1 MSANAIRTAQDISP
15 SCARALAVCF
25 AALISIAPAYAQE
38 TQEKIEVD
46 DVSRTFIVHLPQGY
60 DKQQHYPVVILLH
73 AENQD
78 ADDLS
83 RLTHFSQFAEK
94 NGVITVYPNALRAQW
109 NIGVRP
115 EAQPEMARSPYGRRR
130 YGGGYPG
137 GGGGYPGGGGGGYP
151 GGQGGSQNPDEN
163 RSRSEP
169 ADDIGFLNQMLDQLG
184 LKYSIDSHRV
194 YAVGLGDGGFMALKA
209 GCSISD
215 RIAAVAAV
223 SAELPKTMICLPSRP
238 VPALFIEGTSD
249 PVAPYN
255 GGTYKPGRFHLL
267 SAEDSSKE
275 WARFDHCAEKPAQ
288 GKIAAPDKGAKETKT
303 LTFSGCSEDAQVML
317 YSVKDGGHTW
327 PGGEQFVSESEVGK
341 VSHAINANEV
351 IWNFLSHQKIAGDS
365 GAAKQQ

>member
-1 MSANAIRTAQDISP
+1 MPAKPKRSILSPQIAI
-15 SCARALAVCF
+15 AVSF
-25 AALISIAPAYAQE
+25 AALIVSAPAYAQE
-38 TQEKIEVD
+38 TQEKIEVG

-60 DKQQHYPVVILLH
+60 DKEQHYPVVILLH
-73 AENQD
+73 GENQD

-94 NGVITVYPNALRAQW
+94 NAVIAVYPNALRAQW

-115 EAQPEMARSPYGRRR
+115 EAQPEMARNPYGRRR

-137 GGGGYPGGGGGGYP
+137 GGGGGYPGGGGGGYP
-151 GGQGGSQNPDEN
+151 SGQRGDQNPDEN
-163 RSRSEP
+163 GNHAEP
-169 ADDIGFLNQMLDQLG
+169 ADDIAFLNQMLDQLA

-209 GCSISD
+209 ACSASD

-238 VPALFIEGTSD
+238 VAALFIEGTSD
-249 PVAPYN
+249 PVTPYS
-255 GGTYKPGRFHLL
+255 GGTYKPGRFRLL

-275 WARFDHCAEKPAQ
+275 WAKFDHCSEKPAE
-288 GKIAAPDKGAKETKT
+288 GKIPAPEKGAKETKT
-303 LTFSGCSEDAQVML
+303 LTFSGCGENAQVML

-327 PGGEQFVSESEVGK
+327 PGGEQFVSEGEVGK

-351 IWNFLSHQKIAGDS
+351 VWSFLSHQKIAGENQ
-365 GAAKQQ
+365 AAKQ